1 MRATA
6 GISTVDGM
14 AATVASSND
23 GLWRS
28 IRAVRQSWHEH
39 SGTVMP
45 VVEQTVIPVP

>member
-1 MRATA
+1 MV
-6 GISTVDGM
+6 GGVM
-14 AATVASSND
+14 ATVAFSND

-39 SGTVMP
+39 SGTDMP